1 MGECNNCCEP
11 LPAFTTTVCFSLQE
25 KAVATVMGVLT
36 LQLLVWGQLI
46 LFLLVLN
53 NIIDAQHTSESP
65 SSLSAMIAPP
75 LNATGNH
82 KENVSNS
89 SSYSAQSDS
98 ITTQNNF
105 TTQTTTI
112 VSNTTL
118 GPNQSNVTG
127 STGQPNTTEN
137 AQTTQSAT
145 SSALNISST
154 AVTSTDNTTHSSN
167 GSAISSTTQVTKQ
180 TAITSTTVTQNSITS
195 LNESQGDG
203 LNHSEKSLTILFSIL
218 FGVIVLVILGHL
230 VYKFVRSKERSIQ
243 YTHRRLHNEDAGEP
257 FAVPDDTL
265 VISGGL
271 YDGPQIYNP
280 TMTVQNEEF
289 QLDATGF
296 ASRPTQFRLEFLREN
311 QERADPDTSTFQT
324 FPAHDQEP

>member
-1 MGECNNCCEP
+1 
-11 LPAFTTTVCFSLQE
+11 
-25 KAVATVMGVLT
+25 MGVLT
-36 LQLLVWGQLI
+36 LQLLACGQLI
-46 LFLLVLN
+46 LYSLVFN
-53 NIIDAQHTSESP
+53 NMIDAQHTGESS
-65 SSLSAMIAPP
+65 SSLSATKAPP
-75 LNATGNH
+75 LNAAGNH
-82 KENVSNS
+82 TENVSNS
-89 SSYSAQSDS
+89 SSYLAQRNS
-98 ITTQNNF
+98 TATQNNI

-127 STGQPNTTEN
+127 LTGQPNTTEN

-145 SSALNISST
+145 SSAFNISST
-154 AVTSTDNTTHSSN
+154 AVTSTDNTTV
-167 GSAISSTTQVTKQ
+167 VTKP
-180 TAITSTTVTQNSITS
+180 TAITSTTVTQNSFTS
-195 LNESQGDG
+195 LNKSQGDG

-218 FGVIVLVILGHL
+218 LGVIVLVVLGHF
-230 VYKFVRSKERSIQ
+230 VYKFIRSKESSIQ

-289 QLDATGF
+289 QIGTPGF
-296 ASRPTQFRLEFLREN
+296 SSRPTQFRLEFLRED
-311 QERADPDTSTFQT
+311 QDRADPDTSSFQT
-324 FPAHDQEP
+324 FHAHDQES

>member
-1 MGECNNCCEP
+1 
-11 LPAFTTTVCFSLQE
+11 
-25 KAVATVMGVLT
+25 MGVLT

-195 LNESQGDG
+195 LNESQGRSEHIFNNVNQINEMPDYFYLHFKAGDG

>member
-1 MGECNNCCEP
+1 
-11 LPAFTTTVCFSLQE
+11 
-25 KAVATVMGVLT
+25 MGVLT
-36 LQLLVWGQLI
+36 FQLLVCGQLI

-53 NIIDAQHTSESP
+53 NIIDAQHTGESP
-65 SSLSAMIAPP
+65 SSLSATIASP

-82 KENVSNS
+82 TENNVSNS
-89 SSYSAQSDS
+89 SSYSAHSNS
-98 ITTQNNF
+98 TTTQNNL

-127 STGQPNTTEN
+127 SAGQPNKTEN
-137 AQTTQSAT
+137 AQTTQSST
-145 SSALNISST
+145 SSAFNISST

-167 GSAISSTTQVTKQ
+167 GSAISKTAPVTKP
-180 TAITSTTVTQNSITS
+180 TAITSTAVTQNSTTS
-195 LNESQGDG
+195 LNESQAGDG

-218 FGVIVLVILGHL
+218 LGVIVLVILGHF
-230 VYKFVRSKERSIQ
+230 VYKFGRSKERSIQ
-243 YTHRRLHNEDAGEP
+243 YTHRRLHNEDTGEP

-289 QLDATGF
+289 QIDAPGF
-296 ASRPTQFRLEFLREN
+296 ASRPTQFRLEFLRED
-311 QERADPDTSTFQT
+311 QDRADPDTSTFQT
-324 FPAHDQEP
+324 FHAHDQEPS